1 MKKALKITGK
11 VLLALLII
19 LVLFL
24 LIIFLYNKIIL
35 EKEESLREP
44 FGQMVEVDGYNM
56 SVYTEGDGEHT
67 LVFLS
72 GAGIPSPIIDYKSLY
87 SLLSDDYKIVVIEK
101 FGYGYSD
108 IVDGERTFDTILR
121 QDREALAKAGI
132 NGPFILCPHSMSGLE
147 AILWA
152 QNYPEEVEAIVG
164 LDMSVP
170 QGYNYA
176 ELKNIDDN
184 SFNLLLLLRATGILR
199 FSLSDNSFPD
209 TYTDEDKKIY
219 RALACAKS
227 GNKTVENEKLH
238 IAGAIDMINSNP
250 KPDVPMLIFVSDG
263 SNGTGVDKETWR
275 KYQRDYASEL
285 TNVTIIELDCGHMIH
300 HFESEQI
307 SEEMRKFIE
316 ELNF

>member
-152 QNYPEEVEAIVG
+152 QNYPVEVEAIVG

-170 QGYNYA
+170 QGYNYN
-176 ELKNIDDN
+176 ELKTTDDN
-184 SFNLLLLLRATGILR
+184 SLNLLLLLRESGILR
-199 FSLSDNSFPD
+199 LTLSDNSFPN
-209 TYTDEDKKIY
+209 TYSDKDKKIY
-219 RALACAKS
+219 RAIACVKS

-238 IAGAIDMINSNP
+238 IAGAIDMINSKP
-250 KPDVPMLIFVSDG
+250 KQDVPMLMFVSDG
-263 SNGTGVDKETWR
+263 SGGTGVDKETWR

-307 SEEMRKFIE
+307 REEMRKFIE

>member
-1 MKKALKITGK
+1 MKKVLKIIGK
-11 VLLALLII
+11 SLLLILIVFVLLM
-19 LVLFL
+19 VG
-24 LIIFLYNKIIL
+24 IFVYNKIML
-35 EKEESLREP
+35 KKEAFLREP
-44 FGQMVEVDGYNM
+44 IGQMVEVDGHYM
-56 SVYTEGDGEHT
+56 SIYTEGEGKHT
-67 LVFLS
+67 LVFMS

-108 IVDGERTFDTILR
+108 IVDSERNFDTILR

-170 QGYNYA
+170 QGYNYD
-176 ELKNIDDN
+176 ELKTTEDN
-184 SFNLLLLLRATGILR
+184 SFNLLLLLRENGILR
-199 FSLSDNSFPD
+199 LTLSDNYLPD

-219 RALACAKS
+219 RALACVKS

-238 IAGAIDMINSNP
+238 IAEAIDMINGKS
-250 KPDVPMLIFVSDG
+250 KPNVPILVFVSDG
-263 SNGTGVDKETWR
+263 SGGTGVDKETWR
-275 KYQRDYASEL
+275 KYQREYASGL
-285 TNVTIIELDCGHMIH
+285 MNVTIVELDCGHMIH
-300 HFESEQI
+300 HFEPKKI
-307 SEEMRKFIE
+307 SENMREFIKG
-316 ELNF
+316 LDD

>member
-1 MKKALKITGK
+1 
-11 VLLALLII
+11 
-19 LVLFL
+19 
-24 LIIFLYNKIIL
+24 
-35 EKEESLREP
+35 
-44 FGQMVEVDGYNM
+44 
-56 SVYTEGDGEHT
+56 
-67 LVFLS
+67 
-72 GAGIPSPIIDYKSLY
+72 
-87 SLLSDDYKIVVIEK
+87 
-101 FGYGYSD
+101 
-108 IVDGERTFDTILR
+108 
-121 QDREALAKAGI
+121 
-132 NGPFILCPHSMSGLE
+132 MSGLE

-176 ELKNIDDN
+176 ELKTTDDN
-184 SFNLLLLLRATGILR
+184 SFNLLLLLRETGILR

-209 TYTDEDKKIY
+209 TYADEDKKIY

-227 GNKTVENEKLH
+227 SNNTVENERLH
-238 IAGAIDMINSNP
+238 IAGAIDMINSEP
-250 KPDVPMLIFVSDG
+250 KPDVPMLVLVSDG
-263 SNGTGVDKETWR
+263 SGGTGVDKETWR
-275 KYQRDYASEL
+275 KYQRDYASVL